1 MYYIVLLYLH
11 MKKTELISFRTT
23 EENVNYLK
31 LLAEGDDRSQ
41 SYILNKMIEAFRSR
55 GCFTVSQIT

>member
-1 MYYIVLLYLH
+1 

>member
-1 MYYIVLLYLH
+1 

-41 SYILNKMIEAFRSR
+41 SYILN
-55 GCFTVSQIT
+55 